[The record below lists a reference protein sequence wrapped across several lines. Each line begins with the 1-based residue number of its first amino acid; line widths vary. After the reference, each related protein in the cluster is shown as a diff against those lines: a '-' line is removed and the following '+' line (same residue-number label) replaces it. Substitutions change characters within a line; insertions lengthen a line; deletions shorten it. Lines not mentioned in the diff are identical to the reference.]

1 MLMAVFLAGMPTPLV
16 AQEIVGKRQF
26 SDQLVISE
34 PFVEDEVS
42 LPSFFHI
49 DRGRVGRKRAARLT
63 SASGELKKRITS
75 EFELSLTGTL
85 IHLDRSDGEN
95 ITGFDNLGIG
105 LKYELIESAP
115 HEAVVS
121 VALSYEV
128 GGTGRRAV
136 GAESFDTLTPTV
148 LAGKGFGDLPD
159 RLAVLRPLAVAGLLG
174 VQIPAGRH
182 PDVLVW
188 GGVIE
193 YSLPYLESFV
203 KRVNLSPPLNR
214 LVPLVEIEMRTNLD
228 RDSPGRLRGTVN
240 PGFVW
245 VGDVLQIGLEA
256 VAPLDDGSGRG
267 VGVRGFLR
275 VSLDALLGERFGRP
289 LFGGR

>member
-1 MLMAVFLAGMPTPLV
+1 VADRKQNKQSIAAALLAATVHISPPLRVRGLYDAESDDIVQVMRSVQVVETIPLTAFHGIDDIVAVLSPGDERAPEPAV
-16 AQEIVGKRQF
+16 A
-26 SDQLVISE
+26 
-34 PFVEDEVS
+34 
-42 LPSFFHI
+42 
-49 DRGRVGRKRAARLT
+49 A
-63 SASGELKKRITS
+63 
-75 EFELSLTGTL
+75 
-85 IHLDRSDGEN
+85 
-95 ITGFDNLGIG
+95 
-105 LKYELIESAP
+105 
-115 HEAVVS
+115 
-121 VALSYEV
+121 
-128 GGTGRRAV
+128 
-136 GAESFDTLTPTV
+136 SFDTLTPTV

-174 VQIPAGRH
+174 VQIPTGRH
-182 PDVLVW
+182 PHVVVW

-193 YSLPYLESFV
+193 YSLPYLEFFV

-256 VAPLDDGSGRG
+256 VAPLDDRSGRG

-275 VSLDALLGERFGRP
+275 VPLDALLGERFGRP
-289 LFGGR
+289 LFGSP

>member
-1 MLMAVFLAGMPTPLV
+1 MLAVLLAGVPMPLA
-16 AQEIVGKRQF
+16 AQEVVGKRQF
-26 SDQLVISE
+26 ADQLVISE
-34 PFVEDEVS
+34 PFVEDELS
-42 LPSFFHI
+42 LPTFLHI
-49 DRGRVGRKRAARLT
+49 DRGPVGGLRSARLT
-63 SASGELKKRITS
+63 SAGSEVKKRITPD
-75 EFELSLTGTL
+75 FELSLTGNL
-85 IHLDRSDGEN
+85 IRLDRADGDSV
-95 ITGFDNLGIG
+95 TGFDNLGVG
-105 LKYELIESAP
+105 LKYQILESKP
-115 HEAVVS
+115 HEAVAS
-121 VALSYEV
+121 VALSWQV
-128 GGTGRRAV
+128 GGTGRNAV

>member
-1 MLMAVFLAGMPTPLV
+1 VADPKQNKQSIAAAPLAATVHISPPLRVRGLDDAESDDIVQVMRSVQVVETIPLTAFHGIERAPEPAV
-16 AQEIVGKRQF
+16 
-26 SDQLVISE
+26 
-34 PFVEDEVS
+34 
-42 LPSFFHI
+42 
-49 DRGRVGRKRAARLT
+49 AA
-63 SASGELKKRITS
+63 
-75 EFELSLTGTL
+75 
-85 IHLDRSDGEN
+85 
-95 ITGFDNLGIG
+95 
-105 LKYELIESAP
+105 
-115 HEAVVS
+115 
-121 VALSYEV
+121 
-128 GGTGRRAV
+128 
-136 GAESFDTLTPTV
+136 SFDTLTPTV

-159 RLAVLRPLAVAGLLG
+159 RHAVLRPLAVAGLLG
-174 VQIPAGRH
+174 VQIPTGRH
-182 PDVLVW
+182 PHVLVW

-240 PGFVW
+240 PDFVW

-275 VSLDALLGERFGRP
+275 VPLDALLGERFGRP